1 MEKLLENSI
10 IKGFVLSFSDTEKG
24 PELIYKFPNYS
35 KEEVKNIAKNN
46 INQKNKVILTQ
57 QEFMKI
63 TIKNLSLVLTD
74 EIIPSESEEKPQY
87 FCIIPFPDFSITAI
101 TYYHYIRGNVIA
113 FSVLV
118 HENNRNFLYNN
129 HKRIKQIIIEFFN
142 KFDKKISLNFIPQ
155 EEASPY
161 FENLLIE
168 LKELE
173 TQKLGP
179 AMGERK
185 MKIILAGLDDSG
197 KTSFL
202 LTVDRK
208 FSKLMNI
215 KPTAGAKVQS
225 IQALGARF
233 FVWDLGGQRKYI
245 KKYITKSN
253 IYLYESDLLFYFIDI
268 QNRERFRESLDYLKT
283 IYKILYEDLNQDTP
297 MVYIFSKADIDI
309 IETKEIQKN
318 IKYLISEIK
327 EITNENKLNKFTTS
341 IFEITSVL
349 QAFSEGIKC
358 LSFNR
363 ELINY
368 NLKRFSKRIDSNI
381 TLLLSNEGL
390 ILSNYYSTQVRPRK
404 VIKNAFEIS
413 APQFTMLYKIFYKFK
428 ALNKEQAIFEVSNS
442 IILIKRTE
450 ILGQDIFILFVLN
463 NLKKQE
469 KINKLLPQ
477 FLNRIKSLLA
487 RYI

>member
-1 MEKLLENSI
+1 MERLLETSI
-10 IKGFVLSFSDTEKG
+10 IKGFVLSYSHAEKG
-24 PELIYKFPNYS
+24 PELIYTFPNYS
-35 KEEVKNIAKNN
+35 KKEAKTKGNDD
-46 INQKNKVILTQ
+46 INQKNKVSLTQ

-74 EIIPSESEEKPQY
+74 EIVSSTTEEKPQY
-87 FCIIPFPDFSITAI
+87 FCIIPFPDFYLTAI
-101 TYYHYIRGNVIA
+101 TYYHYIRGNVAA

-129 HKRIKQIIIEFFN
+129 HRRIKEIIIEFFK
-142 KFDKKISLNFIPQ
+142 KFDEKISHIFIPQ
-155 EEASPY
+155 EEAIPY

-173 TQKLGP
+173 AQKLGP

-233 FVWDLGGQRKYI
+233 FVWDLGGQRRYIEKYL
-245 KKYITKSN
+245 TKSN

-268 QNRERFRESLDYLKT
+268 QNRERFKESLDYLKNIYT
-283 IYKILYEDLNQDTP
+283 ILSEDLNQDTP

-309 IETKEIQKN
+309 IETSKIQKN
-318 IKYLISEIK
+318 IKYLTSEIK
-327 EITNENKLNKFTTS
+327 KITNRNKLNSFTTS

-368 NLKRFSKRIDSNI
+368 NLKRFSKKIGSYI
-381 TLLLSNEGL
+381 TLLLNNEGL
-390 ILSNYYSTQVRPRK
+390 ILSNYYSTQVKPRK

-428 ALNKEQAIFEVSNS
+428 ALNKEQAVFEVSNS
-442 IILIKRTE
+442 IILIKRTT
-450 ILGQDIFILFVLN
+450 IFGQNIFILFVLN
-463 NLKKQE
+463 NLKNQE
-469 KINKLLPQ
+469 KINTLLPE
-477 FLNRIKSLLA
+477 FLDRIKSLLS